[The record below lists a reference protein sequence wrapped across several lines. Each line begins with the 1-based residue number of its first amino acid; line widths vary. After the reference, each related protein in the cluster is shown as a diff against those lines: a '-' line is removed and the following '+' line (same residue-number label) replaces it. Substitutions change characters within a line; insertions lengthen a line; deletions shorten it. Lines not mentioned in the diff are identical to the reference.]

1 MRVVLGSLH
10 LGNKKQ
16 RLFFFSLIF
25 FLAILTQSLH
35 GESLPC
41 SKIALFSLRS
51 NWVTTEVW
59 EDSSSSFSSWWIGA
73 VLTGVAV
80 FVGVTVM
87 YSVQVH

>member
-1 MRVVLGSLH
+1 M
-10 LGNKKQ
+10 
-16 RLFFFSLIF
+16 
-25 FLAILTQSLH
+25 
-35 GESLPC
+35 
-41 SKIALFSLRS
+41 
-51 NWVTTEVW
+51 TTEVW